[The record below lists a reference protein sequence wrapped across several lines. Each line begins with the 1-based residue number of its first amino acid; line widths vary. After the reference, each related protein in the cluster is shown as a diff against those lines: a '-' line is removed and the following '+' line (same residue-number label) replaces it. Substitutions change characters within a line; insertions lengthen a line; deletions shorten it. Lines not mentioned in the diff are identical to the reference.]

1 MKTAREVKE
10 EFRSKGLTFNA
21 WARENGFSPMAVHRV
36 ISGKTKCWYGNGHKI
51 AVMLGMKGIE
61 NSRS

>member
-1 MKTAREVKE
+1 MKTPNEVKE

-21 WARENGFSPMAVHRV
+21 WAREHGFSPMAVHRV

-51 AVMLGMKGIE
+51 AVMLGMKGTE

>member
-1 MKTAREVKE
+1 MKTAKQVKE

-21 WARENGFSPMAVHRV
+21 WAREHGFSPMAVHRV

-61 NSRS
+61 DSRS